1 MDVDVAGT
9 QTLGRQD
16 LEVAKAEWLLF
27 GLVPVLLHGC
37 TVHIYFLKDG
47 YFITLLKCLL
57 YFIKLFN
64 LSSRQYMWIFL
75 VINILLD

>member
-9 QTLGRQD
+9 QTLVRQD
-16 LEVAKAEWLLF
+16 SEVAKVACFLL

-37 TVHIYFLKDG
+37 TVYIYFLKDR

-64 LSSRQYMWIFL
+64 LSSRQYM
-75 VINILLD
+75 